1 MGESSQFEHGKGPAG
16 PVLTARG
23 EIDMAVAEQFQTEL
37 LTLIDHSKSP
47 AFVDLSDVTFMDSTG
62 VNALAAARRR
72 AVESDVE
79 LVLIDPSRPV
89 RLVLEATGL
98 WAHFRVE

>member
-1 MGESSQFEHGKGPAG
+1 
-16 PVLTARG
+16 VLTVQG
-23 EIDMAVAEQFQTEL
+23 EIDMAVAKDFQSEL
-37 LTLIDHSKSP
+37 WTLIDHSRSP
-47 AFVDLSDVTFMDSTG
+47 AFVDLSGVTFMDSTG

-79 LVLIDPSRPV
+79 LVLSDPSRPV

-98 WAHFRVE
+98 WKHFRVE